1 MILNES
7 TTVYGRLSAVLR
19 RESQIADVQL
29 LRTFRAMND
38 VPDGLKSALATSYEI
53 ERPVGQG
60 GMATV
65 YLARDVKHG
74 RKVAIKV
81 MRSDLAVSLGTDR
94 FLKEIEIA
102 AQLTHAHIVPLYDSG
117 EAGGVLYY
125 VMPYVQGE
133 SLRGFLN
140 RERHPEISFT
150 VSVTEQVAD
159 ALDYAHRAGV
169 LHRDI
174 KPENILLSEGHA
186 FVTDFGIAKA
196 VSTAG
201 GETITRTG
209 FGLGTPG
216 YMSPE
221 QAAGVRDIDQRTDVY
236 GLACVVYEMMVG
248 DTPGLWPT
256 EEATRVGRFLDA
268 TPEHRERLDELPG
281 RIEQVLSKALA
292 MRPPDRFATPVEF
305 VDALAAASDGSR
317 ARYSDIRAHEIIN
330 RAVELQ
336 AGRSTVTDGLPTSVL
351 EEVAVEVGI
360 PPERVREALVELGQ
374 RPSGEVGHYGNPEI
388 RKIFERAVELEER
401 HSIEQGKLSI
411 GGIEQIAAQVGVSPA
426 QVRQAAGELAPLRP
440 GEVAKAPASQSGVLG
455 LPVQL
460 KVDRIVEKE
469 VPLSQY
475 ATMVEEIQRVVDTPG
490 QAATVGR
497 SLTWSTVGLG
507 NVVRYVQ
514 VTVTPQGG
522 QTKIHLEEQVEV
534 YGRRLMAGLAGG
546 GIGALSGLAFSLGI
560 GAADSPLSVLL
571 ATIFAMGGAVV
582 TTRSVLAAATNQRKG
597 QLENLADR
605 LAALAAGEVD
615 S

>member
-1 MILNES
+1 MQS
-7 TTVYGRLSAVLR
+7 TTVYGWPSAVLQ
-19 RESQIADVQL
+19 REVQIADPQPP
-29 LRTFRAMND
+29 RTFRAMND
-38 VPDGLKSALATSYEI
+38 VPDDLKSALAASYEI

-74 RKVAIKV
+74 RKVAVKV
-81 MRSDLAVSLGTDR
+81 MRPDLAASLGTDR

-117 EAGGVLYY
+117 DAGGVLFY

-133 SLRGFLN
+133 SLRGLLN
-140 RERHPEISFT
+140 REPHPEIELT
-150 VSVTEQVAD
+150 VSISEQVAD
-159 ALDYAHRAGV
+159 ALDYAHRVGV

-174 KPENILLSEGHA
+174 KPENILISEGHA

-268 TPEHRERLDELPG
+268 SAEHRERLDELPG
-281 RIEQVLSKALA
+281 RVEQVLSKALA
-292 MRPPDRFATPVEF
+292 MRPADRFTTPVEF
-305 VDALAAASDGSR
+305 VDALAAATDGNR

-336 AGRSTVTDGLPTSVL
+336 AGRSTGAGLPTSVL

-374 RPSGEVGHYGNPEI
+374 SRSGEVGHYDDPEI
-388 RKIFERAVELEER
+388 KRIFERAVELEER
-401 HSIEQGKLSI
+401 HSIEQGNLSI
-411 GGIEQIAAQVGVSPA
+411 GGIEQIAAQVGVSPT
-426 QVRQAAGELAPLRP
+426 QVRQAAGDLVPLRP
-440 GEVAKAPASQSGVLG
+440 GEVARAPAVGSGVLG

-460 KVDRIVEKE
+460 KVDRMVEKE
-469 VPLSQY
+469 VPISQY
-475 ATMVEEIQRVVDTPG
+475 ATMVEEIQRVLDTPG
-490 QAATVGR
+490 QATTVGP
-497 SLTWSTVGLG
+497 SLTWSTGGLG
-507 NVVRYVQ
+507 NVIRYVQ

-522 QTKIHLEEQVEV
+522 QTKIHLAEQVEV
-534 YGRRLMAGLAGG
+534 YGRRLVAGLAGG
-546 GIGALSGLAFSLGI
+546 GIGALSGIAFSLGI
-560 GAADSPLSVLL
+560 GAAESPLSVLF
-571 ATIFAMGGAVV
+571 ATVFAMGGAVL
-582 TTRSVLAAATNQRKG
+582 TARSVLAAATTQRRG